1 MSSNELK
8 PKIETKEETLET
20 YTDFKKRYYIYR
32 VDDII
37 EYLQRDNTELDK
49 LFKQESKM
57 FNDLKETLTPEQQ
70 KLLSK
75 YSDNWIY
82 LLNEEVDELTQ
93 QILKDFEEER

>member
-1 MSSNELK
+1 MSSNETK
-8 PKIETKEETLET
+8 QKIETKKETLET

-49 LFKQESKM
+49 LFKEEHKM
-57 FNDLKETLTPEQQ
+57 FNDLKDQLTPEQQ
-70 KLLSK
+70 NLLSQ

-82 LLNEEVDELTQ
+82 IINEEVEELTK

>member
-1 MSSNELK
+1 MKSNELN
-8 PKIETKEETLET
+8 PKIETKEEKLET

-32 VDDII
+32 VDDIV

-49 LFKQESKM
+49 LFKQEEKI

-75 YSDNWIY
+75 YSDNWLD